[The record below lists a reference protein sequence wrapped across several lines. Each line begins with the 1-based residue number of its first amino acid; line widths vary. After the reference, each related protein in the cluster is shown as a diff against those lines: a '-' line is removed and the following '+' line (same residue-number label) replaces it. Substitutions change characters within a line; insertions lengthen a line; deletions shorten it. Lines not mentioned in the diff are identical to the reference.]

1 MTRLPR
7 RTPTRTSAVLAAAAA
22 CLAFASSAQTAIQTA
37 IQNPVA
43 QNPVQTTP
51 APAGQPPY
59 TIETR
64 VPLTI
69 VDVTVTDAKGKP
81 VHGLQQSD
89 FTVLEDNQPMH
100 PNSFEEHRTDQA
112 PPPAASTLVQQ
123 TLPPNTFT
131 NITPTPP
138 KPGPLFILLLDE
150 LNTPIQTQQQITQR
164 MIDFVNKM
172 QPGTQIAVFRLTT
185 HLSIL
190 QGFTSD
196 RELLKAALTSKK
208 NFAELSPIEDP
219 GQEVPEPPAPEPPE
233 AVTEREGNHSAMQ
246 GQYTMAAMRQIAR
259 YVSGMP
265 GRKNLVWFTASFPLQ
280 FPPVSDPYAFP
291 GATMQGSVYDFA
303 DEMKSATDLMA
314 RAHVALYPVD
324 ARGLQYLPPMSPCP
338 VTSTTCMT
346 NRANMVF
353 GEHTTMDAIA
363 DQTGG
368 HAFYNTNGFTESAE
382 QAIDAGS
389 NFYTLTYTPTNQTLD
404 TRFRTI
410 KVTVSQPNLH
420 LTYRNGY
427 YAVAPDTDSRGK
439 PIEQVTSM
447 QAAMMRGSLPPT
459 QILFKVSVAQ
469 SPATEATAPA
479 SNQPDPKLMKPPYR
493 HYSLAYVIDVH
504 GIDFAPSPDGNYRGD
519 FEYGVRVYNADGD
532 EIVNSIS
539 KTVSPIL
546 PPAVYRSMLTGGANA
561 HQEIDV
567 PATGDYFLRIAVHD
581 LASGRVGA
589 IEIPTA
595 SITPN
600 STPTA
605 PKEAASPAP

>member
-7 RTPTRTSAVLAAAAA
+7 RAQTRASAVLATAAA
-22 CLAFASSAQTAIQTA
+22 CLALAA
-37 IQNPVA
+37 PA
-43 QNPVQTTP
+43 QNIP
-51 APAGQPPY
+51 
-59 TIETR
+59 TIQTR

-69 VDVTVTDAKGKP
+69 VDITVTDAKGNP
-81 VHGLQQSD
+81 VHGLKQSD
-89 FTVLEDNQPMH
+89 FTLLEDGKPMQ
-100 PNSFEEHRTDQA
+100 PNSFEEHRTDTT
-112 PPPAASTLVQQ
+112 PAAAPTLVQQ
-123 TLPPNTFT
+123 TLPHNTFT
-131 NITPTPP
+131 NITPAPP
-138 KPGPLFILLLDE
+138 KAGPLFILLLDE
-150 LNTPIQTQQQITQR
+150 LNTPLQAQQQITQR

-172 QPGTQIAVFRLTT
+172 QPETQIAVFRLTT

-219 GQEVPEPPAPEPPE
+219 GQEVAEPPAPEPPE
-233 AVTEREGNHSAMQ
+233 AVTEKEGNHSAMQ

-291 GATMQGSVYDFA
+291 GATMQGSVYDFT
-303 DEMKSATDLMA
+303 DEIKSATDLMA
-314 RAHVALYPVD
+314 RAHVVLYPVD
-324 ARGLQYLPPMSPCP
+324 GRGLQYLPPLPRCP
-338 VTSTTCMT
+338 VTSTTCMS
-346 NRANMVF
+346 NKANMVF

-368 HAFYNTNGFTESAE
+368 HAYYNTNGFTESADD
-382 QAIDAGS
+382 AINLGS
-389 NFYTLTYTPTNQTLD
+389 NFYTLTYAPTNQNLD

-427 YAVAPDTDSRGK
+427 YAVAPDTDSHGK
-439 PIEQVTSM
+439 KIDALTPM
-447 QAAMMRGSLPPT
+447 QAAMMRGSLTPT

-469 SPATEATAPA
+469 SPATEATVPP

-493 HYSLAYVIDVH
+493 HYSLAYIIDVH
-504 GIDFAPSPDGNYRGD
+504 GIDFTPSPDGNYRGD

-532 EIVNSIS
+532 EIVNAVSRA
-539 KTVSPIL
+539 VSPIL

-581 LASGRVGA
+581 LTSNRVGA

-595 SITPN
+595 SITP
-600 STPTA
+600 
-605 PKEAASPAP
+605 